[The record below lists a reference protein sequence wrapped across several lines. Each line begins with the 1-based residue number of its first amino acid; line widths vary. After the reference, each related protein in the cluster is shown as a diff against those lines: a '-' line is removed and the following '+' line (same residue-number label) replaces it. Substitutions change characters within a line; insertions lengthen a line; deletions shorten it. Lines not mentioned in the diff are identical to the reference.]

1 MIFKH
6 FSDTTSGSRE
16 LIYNYVLSILLIVID
31 TFINKHDVGI
41 AGLSV
46 RIQVIKPRL
55 LLTSMYTISR
65 HSFLSV
71 VSEQ

>member
-16 LIYNYVLSILLIVID
+16 LIYNSMCCQYFLLLL
-31 TFINKHDVGI
+31 TLINEHDVGI

-55 LLTSMYTISR
+55 LLASMYTISR